1 MVGAGCSS
9 GRQWTWGDHWSGI
22 TTACIQNP
30 EEGWRGRRRIWW
42 EAGLSGITAGP
53 RHAGPASSGRWCT
66 VRGRAGGRWSPAG
79 SSHAPT
85 PRTAAGRPLCAARG
99 RRDRGWW
106 EEGSCPRAPGNT
118 ATSWPPIRTSGAT
131 QRCRWPPASKPP
143 GAGSL
148 GAADAA
154 SPPPALSTAASSGP

>member
-1 MVGAGCSS
+1 MVGGCSS
-9 GRQWTWGDHWSGI
+9 GRQWTWGDQWSEI
-22 TTACIQNP
+22 TTAYIHNP

-42 EAGLSGITAGP
+42 VVGLSGTTAGP
-53 RHAGPASSGRWCT
+53 RHANPASRSRLCT

-79 SSHAPT
+79 SFRAPT
-85 PRTAAGRPLCAARG
+85 SRTAAGRPLCAARG

-106 EEGSCPRAPGNT
+106 AGGSCPRAPGNT

-148 GAADAA
+148 GAADAP
-154 SPPPALSTAASSGP
+154 SPPPTLSTATSSGL